1 MILLIR
7 VSIPSALFRCN
18 HRFGFSLALSLRQN
32 NAIHYQ
38 ENHETLFLAGLF
50 SFGATDFRVYPSQL
64 RSTGM
69 AGYLTTHIL
78 DTARGCPAEGIRIE
92 LFRLDGENRQHLKT
106 LKTNADGRTDE
117 QILPQDAFETGT
129 YELVFHA
136 GDYLTRV
143 GVPPESPRFLD
154 VIPLRFGM
162 SEAKHYHVPL
172 LLSPFGYST
181 YRGS

>member
-1 MILLIR
+1 
-7 VSIPSALFRCN
+7 
-18 HRFGFSLALSLRQN
+18 
-32 NAIHYQ
+32 
-38 ENHETLFLAGLF
+38 
-50 SFGATDFRVYPSQL
+50 
-64 RSTGM
+64 M
-69 AGYLTTHIL
+69 AGYLTTHVL
-78 DTARGCPAEGIRIE
+78 DTARGCPAGGLRIDLYKVEGETRS
-92 LFRLDGENRQHLKT
+92 HLKT
-106 LKTNADGRTDE
+106 LTTNADGRTDE

-136 GDYLTRV
+136 GDYLDAS

-162 SEAKHYHVPL
+162 SEAAHYHVPL